1 MSAMENDI
9 HPTLVVGIGGTGR
22 DAVKFLKK
30 RFIEEFDE
38 VPDLV
43 KFLVFDTTKDTNH
56 VLTED
61 GREVSLSNV
70 EFKFIGGIDLDKIF
84 DDISL
89 YPKIDEWLPEPRKNF
104 KVGRLVDGA
113 GMIRSLGRLSIYWN
127 SSAVMESLQSQ
138 LRALNSL
145 KTKDRLGKTG
155 QGSISVW
162 IVSSVCG
169 GTGSGIFI
177 DTAYLVAGAAKKVG
191 ITTNLKRIGVL
202 LLPGAFQKV
211 LEPALLDRAK
221 ANAFTALTEL
231 DYEME
236 HPRKDI
242 SYLENTIHL
251 NSPKPVFDV
260 AFLIDSVNEE
270 GNTLNDNEEMA
281 MMIAENL
288 FLMVST
294 QIGKASSDNAINIF
308 AGVNAL
314 GNTFRGKRARY
325 SSFGVTSFVLPVN
338 KIIRSCKY
346 RLADLIVKAYI
357 SNDKPEEE
365 ISKYVDS
372 QVEDLL
378 NKLSFNSKDLETYFS
393 VDDDGKKIAIGD
405 LSRTIQKLYEA
416 KKLQSALSLIDRPEK
431 VLNKKENVIKGR
443 VDTYLSKV
451 RDAINSEVDQLL
463 NNPEYGIS
471 YATKFL
477 EKLNESI
484 SAVQERL
491 LNGKE
496 EELNEKI
503 ESIGRRLKRN
513 DKPQINEVDASKN
526 IFSKTKRMKYALEQ
540 YSADLRKWLELKLEE
555 YKLKVYTSI
564 FSSLRS
570 DDIEPRK
577 RQLEY
582 VVGMLSSLSNGFE
595 KEAAFKTNMD
605 NGITF
610 LLEKSVVKPE
620 DIKVYF
626 DEVVKDKVSEL
637 TDFIN
642 EYGKLT
648 DYEIWANDSNETK
661 EEIDKFKN
669 NVLEYA
675 TKKFDPYIRKKQIEK
690 EIFDTLHKFNK
701 PEDCLK
707 YMYDKASPFWNY
719 TAEKLGEKHT
729 ISESTLLG
737 VYDSTKT
744 VFKDANIQA
753 KPSLVSMGDLHRITM
768 QRSKHGLPLFALN
781 SMDEYKRI
789 YEEYQNSV
797 AEEDAPPLHITK
809 DPEGGW
815 PDIMPISQEEELKKW
830 FVLALRVFNGKGL
843 SKDVCQ
849 VKIEK
854 HATVFYANRNP
865 KFESKL
871 EDSSPIQLGRGYDA
885 SLKAFIKKPDLVKE
899 YEDWINSEVTKMGND
914 KAIQIINNVL
924 SDESINFHPGEK
936 RLILR
941 YKGELEE
948 M

>member
-1 MSAMENDI
+1 MPTPESET

-22 DAVKFLKK
+22 DTVKFLKK
-30 RFIEEFDE
+30 RFIEEFGD
-38 VPDLV
+38 VPELV

-61 GREVSLSNV
+61 GKEVSLSNV

-89 YPKIDEWLPEPRKNF
+89 YPNIDEWLPEPRKNF

-113 GMIRSLGRLSIYWN
+113 GMIRSLGRLCIYWN
-127 SSAVMESLQSQ
+127 SSAVLEALQSQ

-145 KTKDRLGKTG
+145 KTKDKLGKTG
-155 QGSISVW
+155 QGSIAVW

-177 DTAYLVAGAAKKVG
+177 DTSYLVAGAAKKVG

-221 ANAFTALTEL
+221 ANAFAALTEL

-242 SYLENTIHL
+242 SYLENAIHL

-270 GNTLNDNEEMA
+270 GSTLNDNEEMA

-294 QIGKASSDNAINIF
+294 QIGKASSDSAINIF

-338 KIIRSCKY
+338 KVMRSCKY
-346 RLADLIVKAYI
+346 RLANQIVDTYI
-357 SNDKPEEE
+357 HSNKPDEDIANYANERLKDVLTK
-365 ISKYVDS
+365 ISFDAKGLENY
-372 QVEDLL
+372 
-378 NKLSFNSKDLETYFS
+378 LSKTE
-393 VDDDGKKIAIGD
+393 DGKKIAIGS
-405 LSRTIQKLYEA
+405 LSKNIQKLYET
-416 KKLQSALSLIDRPEK
+416 KRLQIALNLIHHPEK
-431 VLNKKENVIKGR
+431 ILSSKEALIKNR
-443 VDTYLSKV
+443 EDSFLKTAQ
-451 RDAINSEVDQLL
+451 DAIRAEVEQLL
-463 NNPEYGIS
+463 NEPEYGIN
-471 YATKFL
+471 YATAFLKKFIEIITET
-477 EKLNESI
+477 EKELLGNKETDLD
-484 SAVQERL
+484 ERI
-491 LNGKE
+491 
-496 EELNEKI
+496 ELVEKRI
-503 ESIGRRLKRN
+503 KTQDIQAIR
-513 DKPQINEVDASKN
+513 EVDASKN
-526 IFSKTKRMKYALEQ
+526 FITKSKRMKYALQQ
-540 YSADLRKWLELKLEE
+540 YSENLKKWLELKLER
-555 YKLKVYTSI
+555 YKIDTYKDI
-564 FSSLRS
+564 FASLRKDTDDKRRQIEYFAEILTNLSNEFKQQGEFNTNS
-570 DDIEPRK
+570 DD
-577 RQLEY
+577 
-582 VVGMLSSLSNGFE
+582 
-595 KEAAFKTNMD
+595 
-605 NGITF
+605 GITF
-610 LLEKSVVKPE
+610 LLEKSVVE
-620 DIKVYF
+620 AQDIDIYF
-626 DEVVKDKVSEL
+626 HERVKDNISEL
-637 TDFIN
+637 AEFIN
-642 EYGKLT
+642 EYGELT
-648 DYEIWANDSNETK
+648 DYGIWLSDADQVK
-661 EEIDKFKN
+661 ENIEKFKK
-669 NVLEYA
+669 NVLEYSN
-675 TKKFDPYIRKKQIEK
+675 KKFDPYIKEKQIEK
-690 EIFDTLHKFNK
+690 EIFETLHKFNK

-707 YMYDKASPFWNY
+707 YMYDKSSPFWNY
-719 TAEKLGEKHT
+719 TEEKLGEKHT

-737 VYDSTKT
+737 VFDSTRT
-744 VFKDANIQA
+744 VFKDANIAA
-753 KPSLVSMGDLHRITM
+753 KPSLVTMGDPHRITM

-789 YEEYQNSV
+789 YEEYQSKV

-809 DPEGGW
+809 DPESGW

-843 SKDVCQ
+843 SKDVCK

-865 KFESKL
+865 KVESKL
-871 EDSSPIQLGRGYDA
+871 DDSSPIQLGRGYDA
-885 SLKAFIKKPDLVKE
+885 SLQAFIKKPDLVKE

-914 KAIQIINNVL
+914 KAIQIINSVL
-924 SDESINFHPGEK
+924 NDDSINFHPSEK
-936 RLILR
+936 KLILR
-941 YKGELEE
+941 YKSELEE
-948 M
+948 V